1 MTKEEVIP
9 SLPLFARYKPVPFI
23 QPVARVGTIKTK

>member
-1 MTKEEVIP
+1 MKGTGMSSIAIEEEVFIP

-23 QPVARVGTIKTK
+23 T